1 MTIQDKIIYYLAKNK
16 IKQSEFAKKLGVSCA
31 YISQIKNGRHPSRV
45 MAKRIEIFIE
55 EN

>member
-1 MTIQDKIIYYLAKNK
+1 MTIQDKIIYYLAEKK
-16 IKQSEFAKKLGVSCA
+16 IKQFELAQRIGITRVYLSE
-31 YISQIKNGRHPSRV
+31 IINGRQPSKV

>member
-16 IKQSEFAKKLGVSCA
+16 IQQSEFAKRLGVSCA
-31 YISQIKNGRHPSRV
+31 YISQIKNGLQPSKV
-45 MAKRIEIFIE
+45 MTKRIEIFIE